1 MNQNAG
7 GRRRPRVSVTVAPEL
22 LRAVDTFVAEH
33 PEWDRSKVVDEAL
46 ARWYAAQQERAMEE
60 QFAAPASAV
69 EPEERAAWKRIQRA
83 AAAPRLRVR

>member
-7 GRRRPRVSVTVAPEL
+7 GRRRARVSVTVAPEL

-33 PEWDRSKVVDEAL
+33 PEWDRSKVMDEAL
-46 ARWYAAQQERAMEE
+46 AHWCAAQQERAMEE

-69 EPEERAAWKRIQRA
+69 EQEERAAWKGIQRA
-83 AAAPRLRVR
+83 AAARRFQVR